1 MKPLNVAASSRR
13 QWRLSW
19 CLEGGG
25 SCHPR
30 PELRP
35 FRPKLGRD
43 RDRESGFFLDF
54 FLFST
59 DRRILPAQTSPHR
72 QPGPAPGLRQP
83 VHTTH
88 CTRMQAPATFDI
100 PETTRPE
107 GEPTSTSLLRPMPTD
122 AVTPLTPR
130 TRLHAGWDDGS
141 TPVPGYRRC
150 PVHDTPLA
158 SARGRCLVVVG
169 RRLHA
174 LGLLWV
180 HLVTRSNNR
189 ASTRWYSSPPVRW
202 SRHTAPRCTPLSRHN
217 ERDTTQRT
225 PSRTRGEGAGS
236 TRLRNGACRAPNE
249 WKPYRVHKEGWG

>member
-1 MKPLNVAASSRR
+1 MAGPAIHAPSSGLSGRNWVGVIGTFGLWSVRFPLVLVRT
-13 QWRLSW
+13 
-19 CLEGGG
+19 
-25 SCHPR
+25 
-30 PELRP
+30 
-35 FRPKLGRD
+35 
-43 RDRESGFFLDF
+43 RESGFFLDF

-150 PVHDTPLA
+150 PVH
-158 SARGRCLVVVG
+158 ARTTTSQDFERRTFVYIVRPSPANVVDITG
-169 RRLHA
+169 PC
-174 LGLLWV
+174 GL
-180 HLVTRSNNR
+180 R
-189 ASTRWYSSPPVRW
+189 SSPSPTSPLV
-202 SRHTAPRCTPLSRHN
+202 SPLNMHPNAP
-217 ERDTTQRT
+217 
-225 PSRTRGEGAGS
+225 
-236 TRLRNGACRAPNE
+236 ACA
-249 WKPYRVHKEGWG
+249 

>member
-1 MKPLNVAASSRR
+1 MAGPAIHAPSSGLSGRNWVGVIGTFGLWSVRFPLVLVRT
-13 QWRLSW
+13 
-19 CLEGGG
+19 
-25 SCHPR
+25 
-30 PELRP
+30 
-35 FRPKLGRD
+35 
-43 RDRESGFFLDF
+43 RESGFFLDF

-217 ERDTTQRT
+217 ERDMTQRT
-225 PSRTRGEGAGS
+225 PPRTRGEGTGS
-236 TRLRNGACRAPNE
+236 TQLRNGACALENRPL
-249 WKPYRVHKEGWG
+249 G